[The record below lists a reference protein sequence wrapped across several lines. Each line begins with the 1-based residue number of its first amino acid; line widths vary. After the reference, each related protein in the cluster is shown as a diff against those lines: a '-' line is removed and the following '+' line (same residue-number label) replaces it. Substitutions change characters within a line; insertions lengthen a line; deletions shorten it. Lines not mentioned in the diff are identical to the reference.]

1 MMFGATAT
9 REIRG
14 QHQRIDR
21 WFYHGTSLETIE
33 AFGWSEWRPH
43 PGCFL
48 TDSLSAA
55 WCYATLNRNH
65 HPVLVRVRIA
75 EWLLWSPVRDD
86 VDPVDLAGDHG
97 IVGHLRSTLGP
108 QNANDG
114 AVLLS
119 DGIPGIPGAEILAML
134 ILSEDAA
141 RDIQVVSHEI
151 CPPEMIDAV
160 DRWSDCLHEMSI
172 AEILD
177 EIAANV

>member
-1 MMFGATAT
+1 MIGATAT

-14 QHQRIDR
+14 QQQVIHR
-21 WFYHGTSLETIE
+21 WWFHGTDLETTKSY
-33 AFGWSEWRPH
+33 GWSEWKPH

-75 EWLLWSPVRDD
+75 EWLLWSTYRADI
-86 VDPVDLAGDHG
+86 DPVDLAGDHG

-108 QNANDG
+108 ESANDD
-114 AVLLS
+114 AVIMT
-119 DGIPGIPGAEILAML
+119 DGIPGVPGAEILAML

-141 RDIQVVSHEI
+141 NDIQVVSHET
-151 CPPEMIDAV
+151 CPPDMIDAV
-160 DRWSDCLHEMSI
+160 DRWSDSLGEMSI

-177 EIAANV
+177 EIAASD